1 VIRTV
6 AAAIH
11 TAPKVGNLKRLQAV
25 TQSDAFMHLSVR
37 QIDGGF
43 RLPPLST
50 LGNLQRPKSHAR
62 VKARARR
69 EWPGR
74 HQHLRGGSCP
84 SRTKTCRRIFPAK
97 EVKAEV
103 IRRVELIDQLSTI
116 IRDLRRSEAGQRSPH
131 RLPELKGMGDR

>member
-25 TQSDAFMHLSVR
+25 NQSDAFMHLSVR

-74 HQHLRGGSCP
+74 HQHLLGGSCP
-84 SRTKTCRRIFPAK
+84 QS
-97 EVKAEV
+97 
-103 IRRVELIDQLSTI
+103 IRANAIENIQCSCEAMNDERKSTA
-116 IRDLRRSEAGQRSPH
+116 RS
-131 RLPELKGMGDR
+131 